1 MPFSCKYTRKERGMA
16 NRIAKAYEMTDA
28 KITFVSLVDKAANK
42 KRFLITKAGDGNAQ
56 FLTYGRILKADKEAH
71 YITGV
76 VYEPMVEDTQG
87 NYMTEDEI
95 TKAAH
100 WFAKNGSNVDLQ
112 HSFEPLEGAAVVES
126 SVAKCDF
133 EIDGE
138 PIRKGTWLMTV
149 EVTDP
154 AVFEAVEKGEIT
166 GFSMGGVGQY
176 SQEDVDIAKAGT
188 LTDAKSK
195 EGKGILKRLAGMF
208 GMDVVEKGA
217 VKDSYIGRI
226 TSENFWQAFYALQD
240 VLFRWS
246 WHDDRYMPESDPV
259 AIQEALADFN
269 EIVTELLADPG
280 TVAKSVDGIRKAG
293 KKLSAAN
300 RDTLKGIHESLG
312 EFLSKF
318 EDEEEEGMEMTK
330 AEMQEIVKAAVA
342 ECMGNPPI
350 GQKTGAGSS
359 ITKNDIVEAVRQ
371 VVAGEASPQGAQASS
386 GSTVTKADVQGMI
399 EAAIRKATGEE
410 DTDGQGERRESLE
423 EAITKAVSVAM
434 EPFMKQAGFPTNLNN
449 GDVQK
454 AAEEMHYL
462 HGII

>member
-1 MPFSCKYTRKERGMA
+1 MA

-42 KRFLITKAGDGNAQ
+42 KRFLITKAGDGDAQ
-56 FLTYGRILKADKEAH
+56 FLTYGRILKTDKEAH

-76 VYEPMVEDTQG
+76 VYEPMAEDTQG
-87 NYMTEDEI
+87 NYMTEEEI

-100 WFAKNGSNVDLQ
+100 WFVKNGSSVDLQ

-176 SQEDVDIAKAGT
+176 SQEDVDIAKAGA
-188 LTDAKSK
+188 LPDAKGK

-246 WHDDRYMPESDPV
+246 WHDDRYMPEPDPV
-259 AIQEALADFN
+259 VIQEALADFN

-280 TVAKSVDGIRKAG
+280 TAAKSVDS
-293 KKLSAAN
+293 LS
-300 RDTLKGIHESLG
+300 LIH
-312 EFLSKF
+312 
-318 EDEEEEGMEMTK
+318 
-330 AEMQEIVKAAVA
+330 I
-342 ECMGNPPI
+342 
-350 GQKTGAGSS
+350 
-359 ITKNDIVEAVRQ
+359 
-371 VVAGEASPQGAQASS
+371 
-386 GSTVTKADVQGMI
+386 
-399 EAAIRKATGEE
+399 
-410 DTDGQGERRESLE
+410 
-423 EAITKAVSVAM
+423 
-434 EPFMKQAGFPTNLNN
+434 
-449 GDVQK
+449 
-454 AAEEMHYL
+454 
-462 HGII
+462 